1 MRPETPRSR
10 RERGPKGRVVDD
22 AALADVRALLGTK
35 ERRRDLLIEHLHLI
49 QDKFGCLE
57 ARHLRALA
65 EEMRLSQAEVYEV
78 ASFYDHFDI
87 VKEGEPKP
95 APVTIRVCESIS
107 CMIAGSEQLLARL
120 EAGADPAQVRVVRAA
135 CIGRCAGAPA
145 ARVGDKEVDNATVEG
160 LLRDV
165 RERRTDAVVP
175 RYIALDEYRSN
186 GGYELYE
193 SVRSGTLGAEAIID
207 KLQSSGLRGLGG
219 AGFPPGKKWQFVR
232 SYPGPRLMSINGD
245 EGEPGTFKDRWFLE
259 RDPHRTLEGA
269 LIAAHAVEA
278 QRIYFYM
285 RNEYPGVLEILRRE
299 IAALEA
305 GGIAPAGFIELRRGA
320 GAYIC
325 GEESAM
331 IESIEGKRG
340 LPRNRPPY
348 IAEVGIFGRPTL
360 NQNVETLW
368 WIRDILQKG
377 PEWFASQGKEGHPG
391 PRSWSVSGRVKKPG
405 VVQAPAGVTVRELID
420 DYCGGML
427 DGHEFTAYLPG
438 GASGGILPA
447 SLGNIPLDF
456 GGELAK
462 LGAFVG
468 SHAVVVFS
476 NQDDVKAAVINLL
489 KFFRHESCGQCTP
502 CREGTDKIVTLLE
515 AQESLN
521 EPALRDLET
530 VMRDSS
536 ICGLGQAAPNPV
548 AHLLTLCRKGLKRC
562 ATTST
567 SSSTARKSRRPP
579 AKPSGTS
586 RSAKARR
593 FRTCA
598 TWTCRVTA
606 STAIAAPAWWRSRA
620 NAC

>member
-1 MRPETPRSR
+1 MRPESPRSR
-10 RERGPKGRVVDD
+10 RERGPKGRAIDD
-22 AALADVRALLGTK
+22 AALDDVRALLGDRP
-35 ERRRDLLIEHLHLI
+35 RRRDLLIEHLHLI
-49 QDKFGCLE
+49 QDRFGCLE

-107 CMIAGSEQLLARL
+107 CMIAGAERLIGEL
-120 EAGADPAQVRVVRAA
+120 EAGVDSSKVRVVRAA

-145 ARVGDKEVDNATVEG
+145 ARVGDREVDRATVEG
-160 LLRDV
+160 LLGDV
-165 RERRTDAVVP
+165 RAGRTSVVVP
-175 RYIALDEYRSN
+175 KYTALAEYRAG
-186 GGYELYE
+186 GGYGLLAQ
-193 SVRSGTLGAEAIID
+193 VRSGALTAEAIIE
-207 KLQSSGLRGLGG
+207 KLQASGLRGLGG
-219 AGFPPGKKWQFVR
+219 AGFPPGRKWQFVR
-232 SYPGPRLMSINGD
+232 SYAGPRLMSINGD

-278 QRIYFYM
+278 ERIYFYM

-305 GGIAPAGFIELRRGA
+305 AGIAPRGFIELRRGA

-368 WIRDILQKG
+368 WIRDILEKG
-377 PEWFASQGKEGHPG
+377 ADWFAKQGREGHPG
-391 PRSWSVSGRVKKPG
+391 PRSWSVSGRVKNPG
-405 VVQAPAGVTVRELID
+405 VVRAPAGVTVRELID

-447 SLGNIPLDF
+447 SLGDIPLDF

-476 NQDDVKAAVINLL
+476 NHDDVKGAVVNLL

-502 CREGTDKIVTLLE
+502 CREGTDKMVKLLE
-515 AQESLN
+515 AKGALN
-521 EPALRDLET
+521 EPALRDLEG
-530 VMRDSS
+530 VMRDAS

-548 AHLLTLCRKGLKRC
+548 AHLLTLFRKD
-562 ATTST
+562 S
-567 SSSTARKSRRPP
+567 
-579 AKPSGTS
+579 
-586 RSAKARR
+586 
-593 FRTCA
+593 
-598 TWTCRVTA
+598 
-606 STAIAAPAWWRSRA
+606 
-620 NAC
+620 